1 MTRTLTPLQAQE
13 ILDVRANPVPTLRP
27 TSPGA
32 EEVLHT
38 PIMLLDHGML
48 RFVDYMGTDAS
59 IPQAARVSYGKGT
72 KAVTDDT
79 ALIRYLMRHHHSTPF
94 EMVTAKFHVVCPI
107 FVARQW
113 LRHRSGSFN
122 EYSAR
127 YSILER
133 EFYVPEPG
141 MLAAQSVTNKQG
153 RGQVLEGED
162 AARVLDILKGDATR
176 AYDHYEWMADPDEGA
191 GLARELA
198 RINLPVS
205 VYTQFYWSVNLWNLM
220 HFTKLR
226 ADGHAQYEIRV
237 YAQAILDRILTP
249 WVPAATQAFLDYRVG
264 ATSLSRQATALVQAA
279 LKGDSLEGLERP
291 SKREMDELLAQ
302 FPGLARFL

>member
-1 MTRTLTPLQAQE
+1 MARTLTTAQMQE
-13 ILDVRANPVPTLRP
+13 IADARNSPVATLRP

-32 EEVLHT
+32 EAVIHT
-38 PIMLLDHGML
+38 PLMLLDHGML
-48 RFVDYMGTDAS
+48 RLVDYMGTDAS

-79 ALIRYLMRHHHSTPF
+79 ALIRYLMRHLHSTPF

-133 EFYVPEPG
+133 EFYVPEPQH
-141 MLAAQSVTNKQG
+141 LAAQSLTNKQG
-153 RGQVLEGED
+153 RGAVLEGED
-162 AARVLDILKGDATR
+162 AKRVLEILKRDANQ
-176 AYDHYEWMADPDEGA
+176 AYDDYEWMADEEGA

-205 VYTQFYWSVNLWNLM
+205 VYTQFYWSVNLWNLL

-249 WVPAATQAFLDYRVG
+249 WVPNATQAFLDYRMG
-264 ATSLSRQATALVQAA
+264 ATALSRQATALVDAA
-279 LKGDSLEGLERP
+279 LKGESLAGLERP
-291 SKREMDELLAQ
+291 GKRELDELLAQ